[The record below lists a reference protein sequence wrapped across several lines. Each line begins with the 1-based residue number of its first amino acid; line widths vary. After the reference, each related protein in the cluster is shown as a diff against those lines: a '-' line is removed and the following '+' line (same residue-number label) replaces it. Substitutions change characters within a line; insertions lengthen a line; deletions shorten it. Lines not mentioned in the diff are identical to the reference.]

1 MNIKMPAY
9 GWSAFGGKKIILPML
24 VMAAVF
30 IISGCGLYGNAPS
43 TSNNSSIPASA
54 TTIQTP
60 AVAGNAVNIQN
71 FAFSPATLTVKKG
84 AAVTWTNN
92 DSAPHQIKS
101 ATFNSSSLSKGQ
113 TFSFTFNDA
122 GTFDYSCAIHP
133 SMLGKII
140 VE

>member
-1 MNIKMPAY
+1 L
-9 GWSAFGGKKIILPML
+9 GGKKIIIPM
-24 VMAAVF
+24 MIAGAVF
-30 IISGCGLYGNAPS
+30 LISGCGLYGS
-43 TSNNSSIPASA
+43 TPGNSSTAKS
-54 TTIQTP
+54 TP
-60 AVAGNAVNIQN
+60 AQETAVTAVTANTVNIQN

-84 AAVTWTNN
+84 TAVTWTNN

-101 ATFNSSSLSKGQ
+101 ATFNSSQFSKGQ

>member
-1 MNIKMPAY
+1 MPA
-9 GWSAFGGKKIILPML
+9 
-24 VMAAVF
+24 
-30 IISGCGLYGNAPS
+30 
-43 TSNNSSIPASA
+43 PAA
-54 TTIQTP
+54 TTQIP
-60 AVAGNAVNIQN
+60 AVAGNAVDIQN

-84 AAVTWTNN
+84 TTVTWTNN
-92 DSAPHQIKS
+92 DSAAHQIKS
-101 ATFNSSSLSKGQ
+101 TTFNSSQFGKGQ

>member
-1 MNIKMPAY
+1 M
-9 GWSAFGGKKIILPML
+9 KKIIGS
-24 VMAAVF
+24 AAVLSALF
-30 IISGCGLYGNAPS
+30 LLSGCSLYGSNQSNSTAAPS
-43 TSNNSSIPASA
+43 GSSSQNQQSPASA
-54 TTIQTP
+54 
-60 AVAGNAVNIQN
+60 VNAVIIQN

-84 AAVTWTNN
+84 ATITWTNN

-101 ATFNSSSLSKGQ
+101 ATFNSDQLNKGQ
-113 TFSFTFNDA
+113 TFSFTFNTA